1 LEQHPQC
8 YVKIRNGRRLILV
21 AYVDDLLAAGRGA
34 REELTLLSKTVEM
47 TPPEP
52 VSRLLGTHYCF
63 DLDKAKGIW
72 TVRTNMREFFASV
85 VERYEADPR
94 TPKVCSNVKTP
105 HVPWKPEDYTNAE
118 LQLPGLMADRSASIL
133 MGLLYGARMARPDLQ
148 YSIIFLSRFCSKWTR
163 QADKM
168 LHQLVGYVK
177 STLSHELVSTVALS
191 EQLSLTAFSDADLG
205 GCPLSS
211 RSTSGGVL
219 FATSS
224 SGHTCFPVDWW
235 AKRQCATSNSTAE
248 AETAALAKAI
258 RDHVIPTEI
267 LLEELYNKQIFA
279 SVYDD
284 SKACIQVAKRGYSQA
299 LRHCAKTHRIN
310 IAQLGEFFSD
320 GIRPLTYVDTRLQVA
335 DVFTKGLAAPQ
346 MLAASQQLGVVP
358 RGSIRQKLI
367 FELDI
372 SGNSNG
378 NNEAIIGTPV

>member
-1 LEQHPQC
+1 
-8 YVKIRNGRRLILV
+8 
-21 AYVDDLLAAGRGA
+21 
-34 REELTLLSKTVEM
+34 
-47 TPPEP
+47 

-63 DLDKAKGIW
+63 DLDKGKGIW

-118 LQLPGLMADRSASIL
+118 LQLPGLMSDRSASIL

-177 STLSHELVSTVALS
+177 STLNHELVSTVALG

-224 SGHTCFPVDWW
+224 SGHTSFPVDWW
-235 AKRQCATSNSTAE
+235 AKRQCATSTSTAD

-258 RDHVIPTEI
+258 RDHVVPTEI
-267 LLEELYNKQIFA
+267 LLDELYNKQIFA
-279 SVYDD
+279 SVCDD
-284 SKACIQVAKRGYSQA
+284 SKACIQVAKQGYSQA
-299 LRHCAKTHRIN
+299 LRHCAKTRRIN
-310 IAQLGEFFSD
+310 IAQLG
-320 GIRPLTYVDTRLQVA
+320 GIFL
-335 DVFTKGLAAPQ
+335 
-346 MLAASQQLGVVP
+346 
-358 RGSIRQKLI
+358 
-367 FELDI
+367 
-372 SGNSNG
+372 
-378 NNEAIIGTPV
+378 